1 MYLRSRFVSHI
12 QCIMAPP
19 TNEEIEI
26 IDCSVLLPS
35 QPPPAR
41 QVNDQ
46 PVSME
51 VGEKRTVAFSPGKPE
66 KKLQLDAGEN
76 IHVTIENTPAH
87 PSLETSPKPG
97 MARKRNK
104 RKKQMKVARE
114 TIDEGLSL
122 EGVHFKAF
130 ASKHVTFIL
139 RKMGKPV
146 RKLLI
151 PPFLTYFSFVSEE
164 FHR

>member
-1 MYLRSRFVSHI
+1 MT
-12 QCIMAPP
+12 PP
-19 TNEEIEI
+19 TNEEVEI
-26 IDCSVLLPS
+26 IDCSVLFPN

-51 VGEKRTVAFSPGKPE
+51 VGEKRSVAFSPGKPA

-76 IHVTIENTPAH
+76 IHVTIENTHVH
-87 PSLETSPKPG
+87 PGLETSPKPG

-104 RKKQMKVARE
+104 KKKQMKVAKE
-114 TIDEGLSL
+114 TVDEGLSL

-130 ASKHVTFIL
+130 ATRHVTIIL
-139 RKMGKPV
+139 RKMGEPKK
-146 RKLLI
+146 KLF
-151 PPFLTYFSFVSEE
+151 FLPSNVFLSCQ
-164 FHR
+164 

>member
-1 MYLRSRFVSHI
+1 MSHI

-51 VGEKRTVAFSPGKPE
+51 VGEKRTVAFSPGKPA
-66 KKLQLDAGEN
+66 KRLQLDAGEN

-130 ASKHVTFIL
+130 ANRHVTIIL
-139 RKMGKPV
+139 RKMGELV
-146 RKLLI
+146 N
-151 PPFLTYFSFVSEE
+151 E
-164 FHR
+164 FMSPI